1 MASSKQR
8 QPTKFAD
15 VKEVKKAARG
25 MEDAFVHCR
34 TMGHV
39 WAQRTVEHVKEGFYQ
54 LLGCKTCPTTKEQI
68 INRRG
73 EIIHSHI
80 NYAEGYL
87 IKGLGRLR
95 ADTKAVLRLE
105 SVKRYLKETDDV
117 A

>member
-1 MASSKQR
+1 VAARRR
-8 QPTKFAD
+8 QPVRYA
-15 VKEVKKAARG
+15 EVKDVRKAAKS
-25 MEDAFVHCR
+25 MDDAFVHCR

-39 WAQRTVEHVKEGFYQ
+39 WAQRTVEHVKEGFFQ
-54 LLGCKTCPTTKEQI
+54 VLGCKTCPTTKEQV

-73 EIIHSHI
+73 EIIASKT

-95 ADTKAVLRLE
+95 ADTKSVLRLE
-105 SVKRYLKETDDV
+105 SVKRYLKEADNV